1 MNFLVDIL
9 LVSALILVAIFA
21 MIFSLRAIFGS
32 NLTFKLAIWMSPGF
46 IIAVLCGYIGAKMGG
61 LSNLPVFIPL
71 AVFGCML
78 LITNFVILG
87 KSLIQQLQR
96 LGNDLTQ
103 SAQEISS
110 SSTQVS
116 QSSQSQAE
124 GASSQASALEETSSS
139 LEEIA
144 SMTNGNADNAA
155 HAKALMDQAAGIVNK
170 VKDHMDKMV
179 VSIQKVT
186 KSSEE
191 TGKIIRTIDDI
202 AFQTNLLALNAAV
215 EAARA
220 GEAGAGFSVVA
231 EEVRNLAIRS
241 AEAARNT
248 AQMIENTI
256 SMVKESSNLTRLTQE
271 AFTENMEIAK
281 NVGTMVEEIAAA
293 SKEQASGI
301 NQINQ
306 AIANIDLVTQQN
318 AANAEESAAA
328 AEEMSAQAITIT
340 QVVRNLVVLIQ
351 GEKASAN
358 VMQSDHH
365 KMAKISTMA
374 LQPQKKQGQIKG
386 VRQNDFLSIDGAI

>member
-1 MNFLVDIL
+1 MLANFLV
-9 LVSALILVAIFA
+9 
-21 MIFSLRAIFGS
+21 
-32 NLTFKLAIWMSPGF
+32 
-46 IIAVLCGYIGAKMGG
+46 
-61 LSNLPVFIPL
+61 
-71 AVFGCML
+71 
-78 LITNFVILG
+78 LG
-87 KSLIQQLQR
+87 KYLIQQLQR

-103 SAQEISS
+103 SAREISS
-110 SSTQVS
+110 SSAHIS
-116 QSSQSQAE
+116 QSSQSQAD
-124 GASSQASALEETSSS
+124 GASTQASALEETSSS

-155 HAKALMDQAAGIVNK
+155 HAKVLMDRTMGIINK
-170 VKDHMDKMV
+170 VKDHMDNMV

-256 SMVKESSNLTRLTQE
+256 AMVKESRDLTRLTQE
-271 AFTENMEIAK
+271 AFAENVEIAK
-281 NVGTMVEEIAAA
+281 NVGTMVEEIAVA

-306 AIANIDLVTQQN
+306 AIANIDRVTQQN

-328 AEEMSAQAITIT
+328 AEEMSAQAITIEK
-340 QVVRNLVVLIQ
+340 VVRDLVVLIQ
-351 GEKASAN
+351 GNKGVINEDAVVEAVSR
-358 VMQSDHH
+358 
-365 KMAKISTMA
+365 KITDISGIA
-374 LQPQKKQGQIKG
+374 LQPQKKRWQLQEAKDK
-386 VRQNDFLSIDGAI
+386 DFLSIEEGPI